1 MQDFVKK
8 LLVPVAI
15 LLAAGSVVLAWARG
29 SQHGQLLNDAKQL
42 QAELNNMQV
51 RQLVFRRLAQDLL
64 VYSQQNPTI
73 DAVLVPMGLKAAPA
87 QPQSGQPA
95 RPQQPSTGSTTTT
108 PRR

>member
-15 LLAAGSVVLAWARG
+15 LLAAGSMVLAWTRV
-29 SQHGQLLNDAKQL
+29 SKHEQLLDDGRKL
-42 QAELNNMQV
+42 QPELNNIQM
-51 RQLVFRRLAQDLL
+51 RQLVFRGLAQDLL
-64 VYSQQNPTI
+64 AYSQQNPNI

-87 QPQSGQPA
+87 RPQTDPPA
-95 RPQQPSTGSTTTT
+95 QPQQPSAGSTTT